1 MTDMDSKRATTKC
14 IDTAMV
20 CQLCYVPYSKSNNY
34 SKLCKLGIV
43 TAYMSVR
50 LSVCLYC
57 IKMHKVSITVTSSTD
72 NLKTI
77 FLQISGSSQNSKGLK
92 RGWVG
97 TNWRFS
103 TFTLPYHRNRP
114 KLLLITNRKSHNA
127 PSDWYRILNQ

>member
-1 MTDMDSKRATTKC
+1 
-14 IDTAMV
+14 MV

-77 FLQISGSSQNSKGLK
+77 FFANFRIIAKFERTKTRVGRYELAIFDLYAAIS
-92 RGWVG
+92 
-97 TNWRFS
+97 
-103 TFTLPYHRNRP
+103 P
-114 KLLLITNRKSHNA
+114 KQTKASINH
-127 PSDWYRILNQ
+127 